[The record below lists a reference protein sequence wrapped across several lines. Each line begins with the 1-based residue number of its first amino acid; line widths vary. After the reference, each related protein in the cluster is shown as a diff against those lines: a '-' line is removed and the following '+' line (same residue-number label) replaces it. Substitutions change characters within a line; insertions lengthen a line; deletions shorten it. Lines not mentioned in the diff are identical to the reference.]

1 MDEASRYP
9 IDGILDLHV
18 FRPRDVPSVVAEYLL
33 QCRARSILRV
43 RVIHGKGRSVLRG
56 TVHSLLDKN
65 PAVMRYHAAEDRS
78 GWGATIVYLLPQSRS

>member
-9 IDGILDLHV
+9 IDGILDLHT

-43 RVIHGKGRSVLRG
+43 RIIHGKGRSVLRG
-56 TVHSLLDKN
+56 IVHRLLDKD

-78 GWGATIVYLLPQSRS
+78 GWGATIVHLSPPAGS